1 VPAGRGISFSVHL
14 ISKPAKGT
22 SHPFAKILQKKISA
36 LSEFSLK
43 SDFVPI
49 FAASN
54 QNGMGTMVAMEGV
67 EIKGAL
73 KAGYDEILTEDALA
87 LVVKLHRALN
97 PRRKELLEKRQERQ
111 REIDNGKLPDFLTET
126 AHIRNSEWTVAPLPE
141 DLLDRRVEI
150 TGPVDRKM
158 VINALNSGAK
168 MFMADFEDSNSP
180 SWDNNLTGQ
189 INLRDANTRT
199 ISYENENGKKYA
211 LNEKI
216 ATLLVRP
223 RGWHLLEKGLLID
236 GEPCSGGLFDFGLY
250 FFHNVHQLL
259 ENGSGPYFYL
269 PKMESHL
276 EARLWNDA
284 FVLAQDALG
293 IAQGTIKATVLIETI
308 LASFEL
314 HEILWELKDHS
325 AGLNC
330 GRWDYIFSYI
340 KRFRNHPDFLVPN
353 RDQVTMAS
361 PFMDAYSRLVIQTCH
376 KRGVHA
382 MGGMAAFIPIKGDE
396 AANEAA
402 VNKVK
407 NDKIR
412 EAKNGHDGTW
422 VAHPG
427 LVQVAMDV
435 FNEYMPTPNQISK
448 ERTETITA
456 ADLIEVPQGTIT
468 EEGVRKNI
476 NVGILYL
483 ESWLRGNGAA
493 AIYNLMEDAAT
504 AEISRTQVWQWVK
517 HNATLE
523 DSRTVTLDWVLSL
536 IPGELEKI
544 ENYVGKDA
552 FANGKFPLATDL
564 FKKLISQGEFE
575 EFLTLNAYNHI

>member
-1 VPAGRGISFSVHL
+1 M
-14 ISKPAKGT
+14 
-22 SHPFAKILQKKISA
+22 
-36 LSEFSLK
+36 SEL
-43 SDFVPI
+43 
-49 FAASN
+49 
-54 QNGMGTMVAMEGV
+54 TVAMEGV
-67 EIKGAL
+67 EIKGEL
-73 KAGYDEILTEDALA
+73 KTGYEEILTPEAIA
-87 LVVKLHRALN
+87 FVVKLHRAFN
-97 PRRKELLEKRQERQ
+97 GRRKELLEARQVRQ
-111 REIDNGKLPDFLTET
+111 KEIDNGKFPDFLPET
-126 AHIRNSEWTVAPLPE
+126 AHIRESEWTVAPLPE

-180 SWDNNLTGQ
+180 SWDNNVGGQ
-189 INLRDANTRT
+189 INLRDANKRT
-199 ISYENENGKKYA
+199 ISYENPDNGKKYA
-211 LNEKI
+211 LNDTI

-223 RGWHLLEKGLLID
+223 RGWHLLEKGLMID
-236 GEPCSGGLFDFGLY
+236 GEPCSGGIFDFGLY

-284 FVLAQDALG
+284 FVMAQNELG
-293 IAQGTIKATVLIETI
+293 IEQGTIKATVLIETI

-340 KRFRNHPDFLVPN
+340 KRFRNHPEFIVPN

-427 LVQVAMDV
+427 LVKVAMDV
-435 FNEYMPTPNQISK
+435 FDEFMPTPNQIDVK
-448 ERTETITA
+448 RENDVITA
-456 ADLIEVPQGTIT
+456 ADLIAVPEGTIS
-468 EEGVRKNI
+468 EAGVRKNI

-504 AEISRTQVWQWVK
+504 AEISRTQVWQWIQRG
-517 HNATLE
+517 AEME
-523 DSRTVTLDWVLSL
+523 DGRKVTYEMVEGF
-536 IPGELEKI
+536 IPSELEKI
-544 ENYVGKDA
+544 EAYVGTEA
-552 FANGKFPLATDL
+552 YTNGKFELATEL
-564 FKKLISQGEFE
+564 FKKLVATEEFE
-575 EFLTLNAYNHI
+575 EFLTLNAYNYI

>member
-1 VPAGRGISFSVHL
+1 
-14 ISKPAKGT
+14 
-22 SHPFAKILQKKISA
+22 
-36 LSEFSLK
+36 
-43 SDFVPI
+43 
-49 FAASN
+49 
-54 QNGMGTMVAMEGV
+54 MVAMEGV
-67 EIKGAL
+67 EIKGEM
-73 KAGYDEILTEDALA
+73 KTGYDEILTEEALA

-111 REIDNGKLPDFLTET
+111 REIDNGTLPDFLPET

-180 SWDNNLTGQ
+180 SWDNNLSGQ
-189 INLRDANTRT
+189 INLRDANNCT
-199 ISYENENGKKYA
+199 ISFENENGKKYA
-211 LNEKI
+211 LNERI

-223 RGWHLLEKGLLID
+223 RGWHLLEKGLMID

-276 EARLWNDA
+276 EALLWNDA
-284 FVLAQDALG
+284 FVMAQDALG

-396 AANEAA
+396 EANAAA

-407 NDKIR
+407 NDKLR
-412 EAKNGHDGTW
+412 EVKNGHDGTW

-456 ADLIEVPQGTIT
+456 ADLIEVPKGTIT

-504 AEISRTQVWQWVK
+504 AEISRTQVWQWIK
-517 HNATLE
+517 HNAKME
-523 DSRTVTLDWVLSL
+523 DNRTVTLDWVLSL
-536 IPGELEKI
+536 IPSELEKI
-544 ENYVGKDA
+544 ESYVGKDA
-552 FANGKFPLATDL
+552 YANGKFPLATDL

-575 EFLTLNAYNHI
+575 EFLTLNAYNYI